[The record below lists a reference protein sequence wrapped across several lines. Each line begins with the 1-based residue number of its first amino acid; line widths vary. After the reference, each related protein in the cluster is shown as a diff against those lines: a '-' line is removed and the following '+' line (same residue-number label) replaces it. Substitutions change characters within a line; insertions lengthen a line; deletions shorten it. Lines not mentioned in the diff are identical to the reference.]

1 MYDVKEM
8 IRNNTQQEKDKF
20 GDLFKDFLID
30 LNNKIDKAIESND
43 FKYEGERIYLESK
56 DYPRF
61 FEIANKLIDTKIGK
75 RFSYSNTVNKA
86 EYSVSN
92 CFISEASN
100 CAVISLY
107 VINHPNNITFINVCN
122 LFKTNEYVI
131 YIR

>member
-1 MYDVKEM
+1 MYNVREM
-8 IRNNTQQEKDKF
+8 ILNNTQQEKDKF

-61 FEIANKLIDTKIGK
+61 LEIVNKLLDTKIGES
-75 RFSYSNTVNKA
+75 FSYSNTVNKA

-92 CFISEASN
+92 CFIAKASN
-100 CAVISLY
+100 SAIISLY
-107 VINHPNNITFINVCN
+107 VINHPNRITFINVCD
-122 LFKTNEYVI
+122 LFKTNEYII